1 VSNLGLENDVVVI
14 SKLMSLSFDEFLRSV
29 AVLEGEGFVRKTLL
43 DNTLQLRAGGGLV
56 DIQFEKLEDVRL
68 GGLLALP
75 RARVSLRFRDVSED
89 EVKKFVARFD
99 MAFQR
104 GGG

>member
-1 VSNLGLENDVVVI
+1 MGLDRGVVVI
-14 SKLMSLSFDEFLRSV
+14 SKLMSLTFQDFLRSV
-29 AVLEGEGFVRKTLL
+29 AVLEGDGPDRTTAMEKAVRLP
-43 DNTLQLRAGGGLV
+43 AGGGFV

-75 RARVSLRFRDVSED
+75 RARVSLRFWDVPEN
-89 EVKKFVARFD
+89 EIKKFVARFD